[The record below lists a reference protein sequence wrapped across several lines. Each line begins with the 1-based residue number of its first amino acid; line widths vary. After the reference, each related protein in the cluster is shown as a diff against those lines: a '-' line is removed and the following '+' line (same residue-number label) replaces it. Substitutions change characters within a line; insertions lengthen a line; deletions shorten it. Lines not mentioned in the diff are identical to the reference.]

1 MDISRADGSVIIVA
15 DVNSSP
21 AEKKLIQLE
30 KTIEETAAKLDSKQ
44 KEKTGI
50 EERLNTAK
58 ASALAAEEAVSKLRA
73 EIARLNDREWIA
85 AQGFTPQD
93 YQTKVLDRMA
103 PAAAELKEQ
112 ETILKAQNDEVRRLS
127 AAYQKVSNDCDGM
140 TGKLARMKDEAGGL
154 VDQIIQEREEA
165 RRANSTFG
173 KAEDLVGRIAKRLKS
188 LAKRALIFSVISAAL
203 TAMRKQFAATIRSNA
218 EASAAFARLKGAL
231 LTFAAPILQD
241 IIPALTWLMNLLSAI
256 VTEIM
261 TIAAILTGRSR
272 KSMEEA
278 AKGLYEEADA
288 ISATGAA
295 AKKASQQLASFDEIN
310 RLTSDSSG
318 GGGVSAIRPDFDLDA
333 NPMLEKLSGLFEKI
347 NNVFRTIRAG
357 MDIVIDDLKWSF
369 DSKIVPKSKG
379 TWLAA
384 MTALLGATL
393 GASFG
398 GFTGA
403 VIGLTLGAMI
413 GLYITGFDPEYWKNE
428 MGAKEMWTVVIAGLI
443 GAVLGA
449 AFTGIV
455 GAGVGFSLGAV
466 LGLFL
471 MDFAQEEQGGVPELF
486 RELMVVLCALLGI
499 VIGSKVAPGVGTV
512 VGLSIGLAVGLLLY
526 ELDKDPKDRSETFRK
541 IGQGIILGL
550 VAGAFGVALAAL
562 GVVSTGAAF
571 VISLSIGLILRL
583 FVSEVDDSA
592 VKGYGS
598 KVSLVNPSFT
608 GNISAHSMPTY
619 RSVPALARGAVIPPN
634 REFLAVLGDQRS
646 GNNYEVPDA
655 KLRQLL
661 REELSA
667 LGGKNEAVLMLDR
680 ELVGVDEEVE
690 NAHILEAAKKLWG
703 ELNHRTY

>member
-1 MDISRADGSVIIVA
+1 MADGSFIIVA
-15 DVNSSP
+15 DINPTP
-21 AEKKLIQLE
+21 AEKKLSELE
-30 KTIEETAAKLDSKQ
+30 KTIDETASKLDSKE

-50 EERLNTAK
+50 EERLNAAK
-58 ASALAAEEAVSKLRA
+58 ASALAAEEAVSNLRA

-85 AQGFTPQD
+85 TQGFTPQD
-93 YQTKVLDRMA
+93 YQEKVLNRKTT
-103 PAAAELKEQ
+103 AAAELKEQ
-112 ETILKAQNDEVRRLS
+112 ETILKTQNDEVRRLS
-127 AAYQKVSNDCDGM
+127 AAYQKVSNDCDSM

-154 VDQIIQEREEA
+154 VGQIIQEREEA
-165 RRANSTFG
+165 RRANSAFG
-173 KAEDLVGRIAKRLKS
+173 RAEDLVGRIAKRLKS
-188 LAKRALIFSVISAAL
+188 LAKSALIFSVISAAL
-203 TAMRKQFAATIRSNA
+203 TAMRKQFAATIRSHA

-272 KSMEEA
+272 KSMEDA
-278 AKGLYEEADA
+278 AKGFYEEADA
-288 ISATGAA
+288 ISTTGAA
-295 AKKASQQLASFDEIN
+295 AKKASRQLASFDEIN

-347 NNVFRTIRAG
+347 NDIFRTIRAG

-369 DSKIVPKSKG
+369 DNKSIPRSKAS
-379 TWLAA
+379 WLTT

-403 VIGLTLGAMI
+403 VIGLALGAMI

-428 MGAKEMWTVVIAGLI
+428 MGAKEMWSVVIAGLI
-443 GAVLGA
+443 GAVLGS
-449 AFTGIV
+449 AFAGIV

-471 MDFAQEEQGGVPELF
+471 VDFAQEEQGGVPELL
-486 RELMVVLCALLGI
+486 RELMVVLCALIGI
-499 VIGSKVAPGVGTV
+499 VIGTKVAPGIGTV
-512 VGLSIGLAVGLLLY
+512 IGLAVGLAIGLFLS
-526 ELDKDPKDRSETFRK
+526 ELSKDPNDRSETLQK
-541 IGQGIILGL
+541 IGREILITFL
-550 VAGAFGVALAAL
+550 AGAFGVALAAL
-562 GVVSTGAAF
+562 GVVSGGAAL
-571 VISLSIGLILRL
+571 VVSLAIGLILHL
-583 FVSEVDDSA
+583 FVKDVDDSG
-592 VKGYGS
+592 VKNYGS

-608 GNISAHSMPTY
+608 GNVSPQRAPTY
-619 RSVPALARGAVIPPN
+619 NVPALARGAVIPPN

-667 LGGKNEAVLMLDR
+667 LGGKNEAVLVLDR
-680 ELVGVDEEVE
+680 DVLGRVVYRINKAEGNRIGVSLTGV
-690 NAHILEAAKKLWG
+690 
-703 ELNHRTY
+703 

>member
-1 MDISRADGSVIIVA
+1 MADAEVIFSTSL
-15 DVNSSP
+15 DNS
-21 AEKKLIQLE
+21 QL
-30 KTIEETAAKLDSKQ
+30 Q
-44 KEKTGI
+44 KELDRTIRNINSLEEKIVKLGAKKVPL
-50 EERLNTAK
+50 EERLKTIKQELFEARKVLVDMQASPVGTFNKADISEQSSRVRTLQSEYNHINGAVGKINDELQSANIELDAAK
-58 ASALAAEEAVSKLRA
+58 EKAGALYDKMGRAAKGAQNFSEASKMAEKRIQGISKRMKSLAASAL
-73 EIARLNDREWIA
+73 
-85 AQGFTPQD
+85 F
-93 YQTKVLDRMA
+93 
-103 PAAAELKEQ
+103 
-112 ETILKAQNDEVRRLS
+112 
-127 AAYQKVSNDCDGM
+127 
-140 TGKLARMKDEAGGL
+140 
-154 VDQIIQEREEA
+154 
-165 RRANSTFG
+165 
-173 KAEDLVGRIAKRLKS
+173 
-188 LAKRALIFSVISAAL
+188 FSVITAAL
-203 TAMRKQFAATIRSNA
+203 TALRKQTAEVIRGNA
-218 EASAAFARLKGAL
+218 EASAAIARLKGAL

-272 KSMEEA
+272 KSMEAA

-295 AKKASQQLASFDEIN
+295 AKKASRQLASFDEIN

-379 TWLAA
+379 TWLTA

-471 MDFAQEEQGGVPELF
+471 VDFAQEEQGGVPELF

-646 GNNYEVPDA
+646 GTNIETPLATMVQA
-655 KLRQLL
+655 FKQ
-661 REELSA
+661 A
-667 LGGKNEAVLMLDR
+667 LAESGYSGSSEAVLMLDR
-680 ELVGVDEEVE
+680 DVLGRVVYQLNKAEGNRIGVSLTGV
-690 NAHILEAAKKLWG
+690 
-703 ELNHRTY
+703 

>member
-1 MDISRADGSVIIVA
+1 MADAEVIFSTSL
-15 DVNSSP
+15 DNS
-21 AEKKLIQLE
+21 QL
-30 KTIEETAAKLDSKQ
+30 Q
-44 KEKTGI
+44 KELDRTIRNINSLEEKIVKLGAKKVPL
-50 EERLNTAK
+50 EERLKTIKQELFEARKVLVDMQASPVGTFNKADISEQSSRVRTLQSEYNHINGAVGKINDELQSANIELDAAK
-58 ASALAAEEAVSKLRA
+58 EKAGALYDKMGRAAKGAQNFSEASKMAEKRIQGISKRMKSLAASAL
-73 EIARLNDREWIA
+73 
-85 AQGFTPQD
+85 F
-93 YQTKVLDRMA
+93 
-103 PAAAELKEQ
+103 
-112 ETILKAQNDEVRRLS
+112 
-127 AAYQKVSNDCDGM
+127 
-140 TGKLARMKDEAGGL
+140 
-154 VDQIIQEREEA
+154 
-165 RRANSTFG
+165 
-173 KAEDLVGRIAKRLKS
+173 
-188 LAKRALIFSVISAAL
+188 FSVITAAL
-203 TAMRKQFAATIRSNA
+203 TALRKQTAEVIRGNA
-218 EASAAFARLKGAL
+218 EASAAIARLKGAL

-272 KSMEEA
+272 KSMEAA

-295 AKKASQQLASFDEIN
+295 AKKASRQLASFDEIN

-318 GGGVSAIRPDFDLDA
+318 GGGVSAIRPNFDLDA

-347 NNVFRTIRAG
+347 NNIFRTIRAG

-379 TWLAA
+379 TWLTA

-471 MDFAQEEQGGVPELF
+471 VDFAQEEQGGVPELF

-646 GNNYEVPDA
+646 GTNIETPLATMVQA
-655 KLRQLL
+655 FKQ
-661 REELSA
+661 A
-667 LGGKNEAVLMLDR
+667 LAESGYSGSSEAVLVLDR
-680 ELVGVDEEVE
+680 DVLGRVVYQLNKAEGNRIGVSLTGV
-690 NAHILEAAKKLWG
+690 
-703 ELNHRTY
+703 

>member
-1 MDISRADGSVIIVA
+1 M
-15 DVNSSP
+15 
-21 AEKKLIQLE
+21 
-30 KTIEETAAKLDSKQ
+30 
-44 KEKTGI
+44 
-50 EERLNTAK
+50 
-58 ASALAAEEAVSKLRA
+58 EA
-73 EIARLNDREWIA
+73 
-85 AQGFTPQD
+85 
-93 YQTKVLDRMA
+93 
-103 PAAAELKEQ
+103 
-112 ETILKAQNDEVRRLS
+112 
-127 AAYQKVSNDCDGM
+127 
-140 TGKLARMKDEAGGL
+140 
-154 VDQIIQEREEA
+154 
-165 RRANSTFG
+165 
-173 KAEDLVGRIAKRLKS
+173 
-188 LAKRALIFSVISAAL
+188 
-203 TAMRKQFAATIRSNA
+203 
-218 EASAAFARLKGAL
+218 
-231 LTFAAPILQD
+231 
-241 IIPALTWLMNLLSAI
+241 
-256 VTEIM
+256 
-261 TIAAILTGRSR
+261 
-272 KSMEEA
+272 A

-379 TWLAA
+379 TWLTA

-471 MDFAQEEQGGVPELF
+471 VDFAQEEQGGVPELF

-550 VAGAFGVALAAL
+550 VASAFGVALAAL

-571 VISLSIGLILRL
+571 AISLSIGLILRL

-608 GNISAHSMPTY
+608 GNLSAHSMPTY

-667 LGGKNEAVLMLDR
+667 LGGKNEAVLVLDR
-680 ELVGVDEEVE
+680 DVLGRVVYQLNKAEGNRIGVSLTGV
-690 NAHILEAAKKLWG
+690 
-703 ELNHRTY
+703 

>member
-50 EERLNTAK
+50 EERLNAAK

-85 AQGFTPQD
+85 AQSFTPQD
-93 YQTKVLDRMA
+93 YQAKVLDRMA

-112 ETILKAQNDEVRRLS
+112 ETILKAQNDEVRRLL

-140 TGKLARMKDEAGGL
+140 TGKLARMKGEAGGL

-165 RRANSTFG
+165 RRANSAFG

-188 LAKRALIFSVISAAL
+188 LAKSALIFSVISAAL

-272 KSMEEA
+272 KSMEA

-379 TWLAA
+379 TWLTA

-471 MDFAQEEQGGVPELF
+471 VDFAQEEQGGVPELF

-550 VAGAFGVALAAL
+550 VASAFGVALAAL

-646 GNNYEVPDA
+646 GNNYEVPDV

-680 ELVGVDEEVE
+680 DVLGRVVYQLNKAEGNRIGVSLTGV
-690 NAHILEAAKKLWG
+690 
-703 ELNHRTY
+703 

>member
-1 MDISRADGSVIIVA
+1 MADGEVIFSTSL
-15 DVNSSP
+15 DNS
-21 AEKKLIQLE
+21 QL
-30 KTIEETAAKLDSKQ
+30 Q
-44 KEKTGI
+44 KELDRTIRNINSLEEKIVKLGAKKVPL
-50 EERLNTAK
+50 EERLKTVKQELFEAREVLVDMQASPVGTFNKADILEQSSRVRTLQSEYNHINGAVGKINDELQSANIELDAAK
-58 ASALAAEEAVSKLRA
+58 EKAGALYDKMGRAAK
-73 EIARLNDREWIA
+73 
-85 AQGFTPQD
+85 G
-93 YQTKVLDRMA
+93 
-103 PAAAELKEQ
+103 
-112 ETILKAQNDEVRRLS
+112 AQNFS
-127 AAYQKVSNDCDGM
+127 
-140 TGKLARMKDEAGGL
+140 EASKMAEKR
-154 VDQIIQEREEA
+154 IQGI
-165 RRANSTFG
+165 S
-173 KAEDLVGRIAKRLKS
+173 KRLKS
-188 LAKRALIFSVISAAL
+188 LAASALFFSVITAAL
-203 TAMRKQFAATIRSNA
+203 TALRKQTAEVIRGNA
-218 EASAAFARLKGAL
+218 EASAAIARLKGAL

-272 KSMEEA
+272 KSMEAA

-295 AKKASQQLASFDEIN
+295 AKKASRQLASFDEIN

-379 TWLAA
+379 TWLTA

-413 GLYITGFDPEYWKNE
+413 GLYITGFDPESWKNE

-471 MDFAQEEQGGVPELF
+471 VDFAQEEQGGVPELF

-583 FVSEVDDSA
+583 FVQEVDDSA

-667 LGGKNEAVLMLDR
+667 LGGKSEAVLMLDR
-680 ELVGVDEEVE
+680 DVLGRVVYQLNKAEGNRIGVSLTGV
-690 NAHILEAAKKLWG
+690 
-703 ELNHRTY
+703 

>member
-1 MDISRADGSVIIVA
+1 M
-15 DVNSSP
+15 
-21 AEKKLIQLE
+21 AEKRNQGI
-30 KTIEETAAKLDSKQ
+30 SK
-44 KEKTGI
+44 
-50 EERLNTAK
+50 RMMSLA
-58 ASALAAEEAVSKLRA
+58 ASAL
-73 EIARLNDREWIA
+73 
-85 AQGFTPQD
+85 F
-93 YQTKVLDRMA
+93 
-103 PAAAELKEQ
+103 
-112 ETILKAQNDEVRRLS
+112 
-127 AAYQKVSNDCDGM
+127 
-140 TGKLARMKDEAGGL
+140 
-154 VDQIIQEREEA
+154 
-165 RRANSTFG
+165 
-173 KAEDLVGRIAKRLKS
+173 
-188 LAKRALIFSVISAAL
+188 FSVITAAL
-203 TAMRKQFAATIRSNA
+203 TALRKQTAEVIRGNA
-218 EASAAFARLKGAL
+218 EASAAIARLKGAL

-272 KSMEEA
+272 KSMEAA

-295 AKKASQQLASFDEIN
+295 AKKASRQLASFDEIN

-379 TWLAA
+379 TWLTA

-471 MDFAQEEQGGVPELF
+471 VDFAQEEQGGVPELF

-646 GNNYEVPDA
+646 GTNIETPLATMVQA
-655 KLRQLL
+655 FKQ
-661 REELSA
+661 A
-667 LGGKNEAVLMLDR
+667 LAESGYSGSSEAVLMLDR
-680 ELVGVDEEVE
+680 DVLGRVVYQLNKAEGNRIGVSLTGV
-690 NAHILEAAKKLWG
+690 
-703 ELNHRTY
+703 

>member
-50 EERLNTAK
+50 EERLNAAK

-93 YQTKVLDRMA
+93 YQAKVLDRMA

-127 AAYQKVSNDCDGM
+127 VAYQKVSNDCDGM
-140 TGKLARMKDEAGGL
+140 TGKLARMKGEAGGL

-165 RRANSTFG
+165 RRANSAFG

-188 LAKRALIFSVISAAL
+188 LAKSALIFSVISAAL

-256 VTEIM
+256 ITEIM

-272 KSMEEA
+272 KSMEA
-278 AKGLYEEADA
+278 ARGLYEEADA

-295 AKKASQQLASFDEIN
+295 AKKASRQLASFDEIN

-357 MDIVIDDLKWSF
+357 MDVVIDDLKWSF

-384 MTALLGATL
+384 MTALLGAAL

-471 MDFAQEEQGGVPELF
+471 VDFAQEEQGGVPELF

-550 VAGAFGVALAAL
+550 VASAFGVALAAL

-634 REFLAVLGDQRS
+634 REFLAVLGDQKS

-667 LGGKNEAVLMLDR
+667 LGGGKNEAVLMLDR
-680 ELVGVDEEVE
+680 DVLGRVVYQLNKAEGNRIGVSLTEV
-690 NAHILEAAKKLWG
+690 
-703 ELNHRTY
+703 